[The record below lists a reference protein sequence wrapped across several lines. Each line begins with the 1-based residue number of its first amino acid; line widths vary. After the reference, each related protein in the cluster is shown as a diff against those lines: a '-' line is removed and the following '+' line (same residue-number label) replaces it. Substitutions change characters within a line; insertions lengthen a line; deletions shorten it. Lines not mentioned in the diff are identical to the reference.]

1 MARQLSDLSK
11 AHTEAE
17 HSVRQ
22 LKAEVQALTIREAS
36 LTESGDSKVR
46 GILQKVKM
54 LEEELT
60 ASR

>member
-1 MARQLSDLSK
+1 MARQLSDLNKS
-11 AHTEAE
+11 HIEAE
-17 HSVRQ
+17 HTIRQ

-46 GILQKVKM
+46 GILQKVKL

-60 ASR
+60 AAR